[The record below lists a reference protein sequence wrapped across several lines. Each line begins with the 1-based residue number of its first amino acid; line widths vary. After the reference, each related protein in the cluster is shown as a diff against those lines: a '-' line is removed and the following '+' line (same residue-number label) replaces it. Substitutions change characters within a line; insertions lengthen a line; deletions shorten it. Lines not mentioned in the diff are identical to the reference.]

1 MKVLHIGQLIGGLDI
16 YIRNTITY
24 ADNSFDFVIAHGIS
38 DKNQPIIKNGKK
50 IKEYNISLYRELNP
64 IKDLKGLWQIL
75 KIIQKEKPDIIH
87 CHSAKGGF
95 LGRIAGFFT
104 HTKTL
109 YTPHAFSFLST
120 QNKLKKQV
128 FLFLERFAKLDS
140 YLLACS
146 NSEKDLGINLVH
158 YKIEKALVWSNSVPD
173 VKDITSPKSPPT
185 SPYICYIGRPS
196 YQKNPFFLVN
206 VVKEI
211 HKKHP
216 NILFYVLGVG
226 YYSPDLEIMQQ
237 MIKDY
242 HLENTI
248 ILLPWLNHDETMGY
262 VKNSLFYLTPSRYEG
277 LPLAVIEA
285 MSLGKCIIASDVL
298 GNKDC
303 VKDKYNGYLVPL
315 KEQLFIEKINTL
327 IENPD
332 IRKEFEINSRKYF
345 EQEFFIEH
353 KIHYLVNLYRKL

>member
-1 MKVLHIGQLIGGLDI
+1 
-16 YIRNTITY
+16 
-24 ADNSFDFVIAHGIS
+24 
-38 DKNQPIIKNGKK
+38 
-50 IKEYNISLYRELNP
+50 
-64 IKDLKGLWQIL
+64 
-75 KIIQKEKPDIIH
+75 
-87 CHSAKGGF
+87 
-95 LGRIAGFFT
+95 
-104 HTKTL
+104 
-109 YTPHAFSFLST
+109 
-120 QNKLKKQV
+120 
-128 FLFLERFAKLDS
+128 
-140 YLLACS
+140 
-146 NSEKDLGINLVH
+146 
-158 YKIEKALVWSNSVPD
+158 
-173 VKDITSPKSPPT
+173 
-185 SPYICYIGRPS
+185 
-196 YQKNPFFLVN
+196 
-206 VVKEI
+206 
-211 HKKHP
+211 
-216 NILFYVLGVG
+216 
-226 YYSPDLEIMQQ
+226 MQQ

-285 MSLGKCIIASDVL
+285 MSLGKCVIASDVL